1 MQTKLNFKQIITA
14 GLMAGGVSAI
24 INAILFYIFQT
35 ANVFVDTI
43 HIQPNTPLT
52 IVPIIISSILPS
64 LIGSIV
70 FYFIQKY
77 SANGFKIF
85 RIISIVLVALSLISP
100 FTNIPDV
107 TFGYAMALNLMHILV
122 AGDLLSFIG
131 KKVKANA

>member
-1 MQTKLNFKQIITA
+1 MKTKLNFKQIITA

-24 INAILFYIFQT
+24 INSILFYIFHT
-35 ANVFVDTI
+35 ANVLVDSI

-52 IVPIIISSILPS
+52 IVPIIMSSIMPS
-64 LIGSIV
+64 IVGSIV

-77 SANGFKIF
+77 SENGFKIF

-100 FTNIPDV
+100 FTNIPNV

-122 AGDLLSFIG
+122 AADLLYFIG
-131 KKVKANA
+131 KKVKATA

>member
-1 MQTKLNFKQIITA
+1 MKTKLNFKQIITA

-24 INAILFYIFQT
+24 INSILFYIFHT
-35 ANVFVDTI
+35 ANVLVDSI

-52 IVPIIISSILPS
+52 IVPIIMSSIMPS
-64 LIGSIV
+64 IIGSIV

-107 TFGYAMALNLMHILV
+107 KFGYAMVLNVMHILV
-122 AGDLLSFIG
+122 AVDLLYFIG
-131 KKVKANA
+131 KKVKATA

>member
-14 GLMAGGVSAI
+14 GLTASLVSVI
-24 INAILFYIFQT
+24 INSILFY
-35 ANVFVDTI
+35 VFKVGGVIVDTI

-77 SANGFKIF
+77 SANGLKIF

-100 FTNIPDV
+100 FTNIPNV

-122 AGDLLSFIG
+122 AGDLLYFIG